1 MTQSTQQA
9 AATVK
14 ATTQAPVPLFSA
26 CLKRALG

>member
-9 AATVK
+9 SATVK
-14 ATTQAPVPLFSA
+14 ATAQSPVPLFSA